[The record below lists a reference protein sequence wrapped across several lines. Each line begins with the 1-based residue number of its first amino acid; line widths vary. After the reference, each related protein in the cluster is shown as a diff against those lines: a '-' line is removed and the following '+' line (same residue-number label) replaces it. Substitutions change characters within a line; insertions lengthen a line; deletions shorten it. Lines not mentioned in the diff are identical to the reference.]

1 MKVIK
6 MRMTRDFACADRKIG
21 HVDPETGFV
30 TMKGDKG
37 KGKGK
42 GRMKVRKDKDGNIIV
57 TEETAEERAR
67 RKVRLSSPIPPGLS
81 AVSYTHLTLPTKL
94 SV

>member
-1 MKVIK
+1 MQMWV
-6 MRMTRDFACADRKIG
+6 RRQCRYECVTTVSAVRVYRKIG

-30 TMKGDKG
+30 TMKGE

-42 GRMKVRKDKDGNIIV
+42 GRMKVKKDKYGNIIV

-67 RKVRLSSPIPPGLS
+67 RKVRPPEPRL
-81 AVSYTHLTLPTKL
+81 
-94 SV
+94 